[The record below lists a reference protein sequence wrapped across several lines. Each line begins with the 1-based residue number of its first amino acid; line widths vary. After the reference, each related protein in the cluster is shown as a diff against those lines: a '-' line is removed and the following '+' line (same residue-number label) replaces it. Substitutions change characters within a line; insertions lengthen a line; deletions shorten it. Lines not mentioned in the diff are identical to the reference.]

1 MPHSLLV
8 PRLLT
13 TQGWAS
19 LVYLTQFWEETWE
32 VRITLSPGC
41 SGRMD
46 LWFSNDNQTFQLLF
60 HPTPTRSWASPWKLI
75 LTSSCLPIP
84 SKAKAHHHSPYS
96 ACAYTLGPM
105 CFFFF
110 LLVYRIS
117 FLDWDA
123 VHIWWSPQYRMHMS
137 VSSADKMTRLQAFW
151 SAHANLQHPEF
162 FLRPCT
168 LISSLR
174 GEHYS
179 DFNFICS
186 WTLNMNH
193 ATNLLAL

>member
-1 MPHSLLV
+1 MTSKLSNSFSIPVLPEAGLHLENWYWPVLACLYSLRQK
-8 PRLLT
+8 PTIILLT
-13 TQGWAS
+13 QLVLTLWAPC
-19 LVYLTQFWEETWE
+19 V
-32 VRITLSPGC
+32 
-41 SGRMD
+41 
-46 LWFSNDNQTFQLLF
+46 
-60 HPTPTRSWASPWKLI
+60 
-75 LTSSCLPIP
+75 SS
-84 SKAKAHHHSPYS
+84 
-96 ACAYTLGPM
+96 
-105 CFFFF
+105 FF

-117 FLDWDA
+117 FLDWDT

-137 VSSADKMTRLQAFW
+137 VSSAYKMPKLQAFW

-162 FLRPCT
+162 FLCPCT

-186 WTLNMNH
+186 WTWNMNH